1 MQTDRRLTILESN
14 LQGKEKLLLW
24 LKKAQ
29 AMGGFFD
36 HCRSARGPL
45 LIEDE
50 ETAYLFNLVNRCNGE
65 ILEMTVS
72 PVVRLFALYLIRL
85 AVSQEEKAHEVELQ
99 AIPALLESIVVD
111 GLAVDSAIQNI
122 CRDHF
127 GGHQVLF
134 CDMQQKISQTNE
146 KRARLWRE
154 YNSVAPKSGFVPI
167 EEGAL
172 QSSVPTKAAQK
183 ADELIRLSQAKATAD
198 FGNLHAAYELLFP
211 LIEPTPSA
219 QGSPTSG

>member
-14 LQGKEKLLLW
+14 LKGKEKLLLW

-50 ETAYLFNLVNRCNGE
+50 ETACLFNLVNRCNGE
-65 ILEMTVS
+65 ILEITAS
-72 PVVRLFALYLIRL
+72 PVVQLFALYLIRL
-85 AVSQEEKAHEVELQ
+85 ALSQNERAHEVEVQ
-99 AIPALLESIVVD
+99 AIPALLQSIVLE
-111 GLAVDSAIQNI
+111 GLTLDSAIQSI
-122 CRDHF
+122 CKDHF

-134 CDMQQKISQTNE
+134 YDMQEKISQTNE
-146 KRARLWRE
+146 KRARLWHN
-154 YNSVAPKSGFVPI
+154 YNQIAPRIGLSPI
-167 EEGAL
+167 EEGPL
-172 QSSVPTKAAQK
+172 QSSVATKAAQK
-183 ADELIRLSQAKATAD
+183 IDEMIRLSRAKATAD

-211 LIEPTPSA
+211 IIEPTTST
-219 QGSPTSG
+219 QGSAGI